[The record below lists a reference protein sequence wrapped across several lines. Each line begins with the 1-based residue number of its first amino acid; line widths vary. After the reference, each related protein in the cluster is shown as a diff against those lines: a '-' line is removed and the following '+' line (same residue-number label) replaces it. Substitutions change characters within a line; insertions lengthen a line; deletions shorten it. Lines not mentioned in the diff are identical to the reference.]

1 MYFSGDVRPSYEA
14 HVPYDSSIS
23 NYICPVNQ
31 QNPLRKQPGIIGGGQ
46 LGRMMIEETLR
57 LNLDFNVLDAADCPC
72 GPLAKQHIV
81 GKLTDAEAIRQLAAV
96 SDVLTYEIE
105 HVNVEALL
113 QLEAE
118 GKEIIPSPKVLQVI
132 QDKGLQK
139 QFFAQHDI
147 PTSAFMLVETRQQ
160 WQEAI
165 AHFGKEKLVAKT
177 RKEGYDGKGVTIFKT
192 AEIGNDLSK
201 IPFTQPSVIE
211 DFIAC
216 EKELSVMVARD
227 REGNTATWPL
237 VEMEFDPIANLVTFL
252 DCPAQVSDAIAQ
264 KAKAIAL
271 QTINAFNGTGV
282 FAVEM
287 FLDREG
293 NILVN
298 EVAPRPHNSGHH
310 TIEACYT
317 SQFEQLVRIL
327 AGLPLGSTE
336 LIQPAVMMNLL
347 GGEGF
352 SGPYKLQGLEA
363 ASAVEGV
370 YVHLYGK
377 KESKP
382 MRKMGHVTVL
392 GRTLAEAKAKARK
405 VSDLLSFVAG

>member
-1 MYFSGDVRPSYEA
+1 MKK
-14 HVPYDSSIS
+14 
-23 NYICPVNQ
+23 
-31 QNPLRKQPGIIGGGQ
+31 QNPLRKTIGIIGGGQ

-57 LNLDFNVLDAADCPC
+57 LNNDFNILDAADCPC
-72 GPLAKQHIV
+72 GPLAKEHIV
-81 GKLTDAEAIRQLAAV
+81 GKLTDGEAIRALSAV

-105 HVNVEALL
+105 HINVDALL

-139 QFFAQHDI
+139 QFFADHGI
-147 PTSAFMLVETRQQ
+147 PTSAFRLVDNNEE
-160 WQEAI
+160 WLSAI
-165 AHFGKEKLVAKT
+165 DALGGEKLVAKT
-177 RKEGYDGKGVTIFKT
+177 RKDGYDGKGVTIFKT
-192 AEIGNDLSK
+192 ADIKNDVSK
-201 IPFTQPSVIE
+201 IPFAQPSLIE
-211 DFIAC
+211 AFVPC
-216 EKELSVMVARD
+216 EKEISVMVARD
-227 REGNTATWPL
+227 KTGAVKTWPV
-237 VEMEFDPIANLVTFL
+237 VEMEFDPVANLVTFL
-252 DCPAQVSDAIAQ
+252 DCPAKLDAATEQ
-264 KAKAIAL
+264 NARTIAL
-271 QTINAFNGTGV
+271 KTIEALNGTGV

-287 FLDREG
+287 FLGKDG

-327 AGLPLGSTE
+327 LGLPLGSTE
-336 LIQPAVMMNLL
+336 LVQPAVMMNLL

-352 SGPYKLQGLEA
+352 SGSYRLQGLEEI
-363 ASAVEGV
+363 SAMEGV

-382 MRKMGHVTVL
+382 VRKMGHVTIM
-392 GRTLAEAKAKARK
+392 GATLEEAKEKARK
-405 VSDLLSFVAG
+405 VHELVKFVAD